1 MKKDIE
7 EYLSYCQQNLS
18 KKENTIDMNMAREYI
33 RSLPTMYNSCI
44 EFKLLFDWHFAN
56 ATVRISENQAHPLF
70 IFQQQLMYAFCKHY
84 NLDYQFW
91 QFFVFHALVDVKGK
105 SLLEIGGSLPN
116 EMIFDLFGVKKYI
129 NTESPDYIAAES
141 GNPYTKKDDYHERRQ
156 TLFLNAEHIHKE
168 VPGNTIDLV
177 FSVACFEHIYDLD
190 SALASCYEVQKD
202 KGFLYSYF
210 APIYSYLID
219 GHHHVI
225 PSHSDLNDG
234 VQVGFHLLNHRDQRK
249 QLEHAGIS
257 NPKDIQAFLGAVNFD
272 RVPNRM
278 YYEDYSRILTE
289 SNYRVVRM
297 EDLPNYNI
305 SKQYPA
311 EVARIRK
318 SNPEIKN
325 LHSMGFRVFL
335 QK

>member
-1 MKKDIE
+1 MIKDIE
-7 EYLSYCQQNLS
+7 EYLRYCQLNLN
-18 KKENTIDMNMAREYI
+18 KNNTIDFKMAREYI
-33 RSLPTMYNSCI
+33 RSLPKMYDSCI
-44 EFKLLFDWHFAN
+44 EFRLLFDWHFAP
-56 ATVRISENQAHPLF
+56 ATIRISENQAHPLF
-70 IFQQQLMYAFCKHY
+70 KFQQQLMYAFCKHY

-91 QFFVFHALVDVKGK
+91 QFFIFHAHVNVTGK

-116 EMIFDLFGVKKYI
+116 EMIFDLFGAEKYI

-141 GNPYTKKDDYHERRQ
+141 GSPYTKKHDQHEKRQ
-156 TLFLNAEHIHKE
+156 TLFLNAEHINKE
-168 VPGNTIDLV
+168 IPSSTIDLV

-190 SALASCYEVQKD
+190 SALASCHEVQRN

-225 PSHSDLNDG
+225 PTHSDLKDG
-234 VQVGFHLLNHRDQRK
+234 VPIGFHLLNHRDQRK
-249 QLEHAGIS
+249 YLENAGIS

-272 RVPNRM
+272 RVPNRN

-289 SNYRVVRM
+289 SKYRVIRM
-297 EDLPNYNI
+297 EDIPNYNI
-305 SKQYPA
+305 SKQYPD

-325 LHSMGFRVFL
+325 LHSMGFSVLL